1 MTKAKTKITTANI
14 TAERL
19 GEIATRIA
27 DAPAPAAPI
36 TLAGAVQ
43 KLAPTIAK
51 MRKSGHTLNSVAD
64 LLQAEGLQVSAT
76 ALSRHLRQRATKRRA
91 PAATK

>member
-1 MTKAKTKITTANI
+1 MTKAKTKTAASIN
-14 TAERL
+14 AERL
-19 GEIATRIA
+19 GEIAARIA
-27 DAPAPAAPI
+27 DAPAPAAPL
-36 TLAGAVQ
+36 TLASAVQ

-51 MRKSGHTLNSVAD
+51 MRRAGHTLDSVAA
-64 LLQAEGLQVSAT
+64 LLQDEGLQVSPQ